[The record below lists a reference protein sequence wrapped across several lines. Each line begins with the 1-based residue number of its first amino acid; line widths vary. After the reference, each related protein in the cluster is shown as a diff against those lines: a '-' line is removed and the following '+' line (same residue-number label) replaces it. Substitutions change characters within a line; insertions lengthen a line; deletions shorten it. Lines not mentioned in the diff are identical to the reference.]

1 MGSVTG
7 LQRHHELVAWDSSG
21 FSVWDKHSLDD
32 SSYYRDY
39 FYGSDSSVVSP
50 GRFLSLSYMLDFSS
64 LKGVSIALLSLG
76 LGGPVW
82 VGTSRGCHEDVIFWI
97 TQGLSTWERGGF
109 SSAKGCLPSSKRAIN
124 LLNCGKAFLDL
135 KLPKNQDLFVINLNA
150 SRALYQTCLVSPPG
164 PLTRLCPRFGKL
176 SVVLLL
182 VLRATRHTGQYF
194 LSPGSCFICFPLS
207 SASMW
212 VSAEGESS

>member
-76 LGGPVW
+76 LGGPV
-82 VGTSRGCHEDVIFWI
+82 
-97 TQGLSTWERGGF
+97 
-109 SSAKGCLPSSKRAIN
+109 
-124 LLNCGKAFLDL
+124 
-135 KLPKNQDLFVINLNA
+135 
-150 SRALYQTCLVSPPG
+150 
-164 PLTRLCPRFGKL
+164 
-176 SVVLLL
+176 
-182 VLRATRHTGQYF
+182 
-194 LSPGSCFICFPLS
+194 
-207 SASMW
+207 
-212 VSAEGESS
+212 